1 MRQNALL
8 GKREREGEARL
19 GTQDLY
25 VPSQDKRRTSQNTAH
40 ETRAG
45 VSLVEEEGAVGV
57 LVDIFSAGNLAANAN
72 MATTTTTTTEKGRST
87 KTASKSKAKPLPVPL
102 CRSSLWTA
110 LKKDCFVAFTSK
122 NSGGVGC
129 V

>member
-1 MRQNALL
+1 MRQNASL

-19 GTQDLY
+19 DTQDHYL
-25 VPSQDKRRTSQNTAH
+25 PSQDKRRTSQNTAH

-57 LVDIFSAGNLAANAN
+57 LLDIFSAGNLAAN
-72 MATTTTTTTEKGRST
+72 MATTTTTTNTGKGRST
-87 KTASKSKAKPLPVPL
+87 KTASKSKAKPLPLPL